1 MTIEEA
7 IEHMMHVWEQLKE
20 KAIKLGT
27 AIRKVF
33 HDVFGQKEVSLELPK
48 KGAVKKKK
56 TVSSERKTVRILS
69 LHTDSKEKFTIYE
82 AVLLKFPC
90 PLLFLAAHFWEQFWR
105 VGRMVRTKFGGIW
118 VKMVNFL
125 PICPLSAHF

>member
-33 HDVFGQKEVSLELPK
+33 HDVFGQKEVSLELP
-48 KGAVKKKK
+48 
-56 TVSSERKTVRILS
+56 ERKTVRILS

>member
-20 KAIKLGT
+20 KVIKLGT

-48 KGAVKKKK
+48 KGAVKK
-56 TVSSERKTVRILS
+56 RRY
-69 LHTDSKEKFTIYE
+69 HRKEKLSVFYHYIPT
-82 AVLLKFPC
+82 A
-90 PLLFLAAHFWEQFWR
+90 R
-105 VGRMVRTKFGGIW
+105 R
-118 VKMVNFL
+118 NL
-125 PICPLSAHF
+125 PYMRRSY